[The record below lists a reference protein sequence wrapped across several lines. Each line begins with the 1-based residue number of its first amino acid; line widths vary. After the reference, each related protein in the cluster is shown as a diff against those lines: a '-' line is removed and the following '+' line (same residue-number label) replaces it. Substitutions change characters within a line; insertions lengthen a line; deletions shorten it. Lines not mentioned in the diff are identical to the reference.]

1 VALTTR
7 AEWQVDSRVRSKT
20 GVPDDRLALDG
31 AGERGKTTSSGE
43 KTGVGGTR
51 TGKVVVEGGGD
62 GDDAD
67 SEGDGDGALDCPGT
81 REGRTVGRPAV
92 VP

>member
-1 VALTTR
+1 MLGP
-7 AEWQVDSRVRSKT
+7 

-51 TGKVVVEGGGD
+51 TGKVLVEGGD

-67 SEGDGDGALDCPGT
+67 SEGDGDCALDCPGT